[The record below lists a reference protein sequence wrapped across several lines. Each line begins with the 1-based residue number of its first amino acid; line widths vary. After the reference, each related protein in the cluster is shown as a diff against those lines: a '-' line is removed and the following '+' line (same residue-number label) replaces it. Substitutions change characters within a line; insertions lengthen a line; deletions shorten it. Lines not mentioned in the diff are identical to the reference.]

1 MWECE
6 DWQNFKTNEKIKKQ
20 IRTNFPCKRP
30 LSTESLLETLKDG
43 SLYSY
48 IQGDL
53 AVSDELEA
61 KPAIISFLLELGL
74 QIIKIPLC
82 TVFSSKTI

>member
-1 MWECE
+1 MKIG
-6 DWQNFKTNEKIKKQ
+6 KTSKRTKKLRNKFEP
-20 IRTNFPCKRP
+20 IFPCKRP